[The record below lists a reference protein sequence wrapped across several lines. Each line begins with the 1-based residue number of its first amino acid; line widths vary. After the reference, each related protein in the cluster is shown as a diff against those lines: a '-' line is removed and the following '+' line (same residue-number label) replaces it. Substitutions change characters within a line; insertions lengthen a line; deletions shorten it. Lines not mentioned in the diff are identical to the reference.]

1 MKGER
6 RGDIYLIRAAPLCR
20 NLRIK
25 GFSSKADVSV
35 NRFLLVIPP
44 YVHKLA
50 LSRQVSYLPVLLFVF
65 IFFLVTL
72 TGCAS
77 LPRFEEVYQRLDTEK
92 EKAPDIIGSRGQL
105 SPKMSAM
112 VMERLKK
119 QVGPTDILDRHIA
132 LIESISGSPLVTGNK
147 VTLLIDGPATYEA
160 MFKAIQNAK
169 DHINLETYIFA
180 DDEIGHR
187 FADLLLQRQAEGVQV
202 NLIYDSVGCLNTPS
216 AFFQRLRDGGIQT
229 LEFNPVNPLKVRTK
243 WLLTHRDH
251 RKILI
256 VDGSVAF
263 TGGVNIS
270 RVYSSSSLSGEH
282 HERNI
287 QEAWR
292 DTHVQIEGPAVA
304 AFQKLFLD
312 TWAREK
318 GPELQRREYSPD
330 LKKEGTDLVQVV
342 GSTPGQKN
350 RITYIM
356 YLSAFNFAENSIHLT
371 NSYFVPDRQTIK
383 TLRNAAKRGVD
394 VKIIL
399 PGISDEATVL
409 YAGRSHFTHL
419 LKSGVKLYEQRDAVL
434 HAKTA
439 VIDGVWSTVGSTNM
453 DLWSFLRSDEVNAII
468 LGRNFAIEMEAMFEK
483 DIEKSNQI
491 LLEQWKKRPL
501 RDRMKEWLARLLQYW
516 L

>member
-1 MKGER
+1 MNRILFEMRPSIHKFGLSGLSTHLPLHLFIFLSCLLSFAGCATLPRVE
-6 RGDIYLIRAAPLCR
+6 DIYR
-20 NLRIK
+20 RI
-25 GFSSKADVSV
+25 D
-35 NRFLLVIPP
+35 I
-44 YVHKLA
+44 
-50 LSRQVSYLPVLLFVF
+50 
-65 IFFLVTL
+65 
-72 TGCAS
+72 
-77 LPRFEEVYQRLDTEK
+77 EK
-92 EKAPDIIGSRGQL
+92 EKPPDMIGPRGQL
-105 SPKMSAM
+105 SPKMSKAE
-112 VMERLKK
+112 MERLKK
-119 QVGPTDILDRHIA
+119 QAGPTDILDRHIA

-187 FADLLLQRQAEGVQV
+187 FGDLLLQRQAEGVQV

-216 AFFQRLRDGGIQT
+216 AFFQRLREGGIQT
-229 LEFNPVNPLKVRTK
+229 LEFNPVNPLKVRRK

-292 DTHVQIEGPAVA
+292 DTHVQIEGPAVPE
-304 AFQKLFLD
+304 FQKLFLD

-318 GPELQRREYSPD
+318 GPELQRRKYFPD
-330 LKKEGTDLVQVV
+330 LKKEGNDLVQVV

-383 TLRNAAKRGVD
+383 ALRRAAKRGVD

-399 PGISDEATVL
+399 PGISDEAIVL
-409 YAGRSHFTHL
+409 HAGRSHYTHL
-419 LKSGVKLYEQRDAVL
+419 LKSGVKLYEHPDAVL

-439 VIDGVWSTVGSTNM
+439 VVDGIWSTVGSTNM

-468 LGRNFAIEMEAMFEK
+468 LGRDVATEMEAMFEK
-483 DIEKSNQI
+483 DVEKSNQI